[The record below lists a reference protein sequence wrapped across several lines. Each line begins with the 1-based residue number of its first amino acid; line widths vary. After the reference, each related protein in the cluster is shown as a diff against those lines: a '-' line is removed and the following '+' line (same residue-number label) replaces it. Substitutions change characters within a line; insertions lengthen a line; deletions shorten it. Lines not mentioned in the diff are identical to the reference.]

1 MDDLL
6 KFSAKEIPGYL
17 QVFADDFVTL
27 AEGSDTVVIWQ
38 RTQNN
43 YQHY

>member
-17 QVFADDFVTL
+17 QAFADGLVTL
-27 AEGSDTVVIWQ
+27 AEGSDTGV
-38 RTQNN
+38 RKKTSTL
-43 YQHY
+43 